1 MQVDISEFKDILDVS
16 WQTTSEIHWLIEQL
30 IALQPKR
37 VLEIGVAQ
45 GGTTGLFSRIVG
57 PDGIVVALDIT
68 DELVDPRIR
77 ALENISFQIGDSHD
91 PAMLE
96 AVRAVSP
103 EFDFML
109 IDGDHSVDGV
119 IQDTEMYLPL
129 LREGGLVVWHDVR
142 LDSGEGI
149 KQVWYRDFRRKLL
162 GSFEVYAQP
171 YNNGYGVWQK
181 TSLTVDAFE
190 AEALQ
195 ALQAGRG
202 RVEDFR
208 RILKNDCYRLKSWEA
223 LKALA
228 EQTGDDALQREASVA
243 LALLPPHSPEC
254 VRALV
259 PDGAASDDPVLAAGL
274 DALSREHTG
283 EEGPAIDWAV
293 AMAASAAGFHD
304 VAEARIDRAQAS
316 DADNLGLLLDRIE
329 ILERSDAL
337 ISDVVAAVGDA
348 VEASAG
354 TAQEAGAEARLQDA
368 MRRALSACYLLQ
380 RYSGPAPLLEACL
393 QSRPDLAPLLAE
405 ILLYLCTMT
414 VKLRVHRD
422 QVMEFYLSYLKRS
435 VETAGAQLAP
445 EHRRN
450 SELFLSGAWR
460 AHQSAATG

>member
-57 PDGIVVALDIT
+57 PDGLVVALDIT
-68 DELVDPRIR
+68 DDLVDPRVR
-77 ALENISFQIGDSHD
+77 SLENISFLIGDSHD

-96 AVRAVSP
+96 AVRAASP
-103 EFDFML
+103 EYDFML

-119 IQDTEMYLPL
+119 LQDTEMYLPL

-142 LDSGEGI
+142 LDAGEGI

-181 TSLTVDAFE
+181 TSVTVDAFE
-190 AEALQ
+190 AGALQ
-195 ALQAGRG
+195 ALKAGRG
-202 RVEDFR
+202 QVEDFR

-228 EQTGDDALQREASVA
+228 EQTGDEALQREASVA
-243 LALLPPHSPEC
+243 LALLPPHSPDC
-254 VRALV
+254 VRGLV
-259 PDGAASDDPVLAAGL
+259 SGGTVSEDPVLAAGL
-274 DALSREHTG
+274 DALNRELAG
-283 EEGPAIDWAV
+283 EKGPAIDWPV
-293 AMAASAAGFHD
+293 AMAASAGGFHD
-304 VAEARIDRAQAS
+304 VAEARIDRAQVS
-316 DADNLGLLLDRIE
+316 DAHNLGLLLDRIE

-337 ISDVVAAVGDA
+337 ITDVVAAVADA
-348 VEASAG
+348 VRVSAG
-354 TAQEAGAEARLQDA
+354 TAREAGSEARLQDA
-368 MRRALSACYLLQ
+368 MRRAFSACYLLQ
-380 RYSGPAPLLEACL
+380 RYSSPAPLLEACL
-393 QSRPDLAPLLAE
+393 TSRSDLAPLLTE

-414 VKLRVHRD
+414 VKLRVRRD
-422 QVMEFYLSYLKRS
+422 QVMDFYLSYLKRS
-435 VETAGAQLAP
+435 VEAAGAQLAP
-445 EHRRN
+445 GHRRN
-450 SELFLSGAWR
+450 SEIFLSGAWR
-460 AHQSAATG
+460 AHQSEATG